1 MTRSPSR
8 GGRDA
13 RSNPPRSLVALAAL
27 PFVLVGIA
35 ASKVVSASNLR
46 RNAVADRA
54 TADGATTDTATTDA
68 ATTEG
73 AAGTAV
79 AAEEEPSYR
88 VVLGDTVSEIAIR
101 HGLPTAHVLAQNGLS
116 WKTPIFPGQ
125 VIRLDPIPD
134 DLEWPEAATVDERD
148 ERAS

>member
-46 RNAVADRA
+46 RNAVADGA
-54 TADGATTDTATTDA
+54 TADGATTDA

-88 VVLGDTVSEIAIR
+88 VELGDTVSEIAIR

>member
-13 RSNPPRSLVALAAL
+13 RSSPPRSLVALAAL
-27 PFVLVGIA
+27 PFVLIGIV
-35 ASKVVSASNLR
+35 ASKVVSGSSR
-46 RNAVADRA
+46 RRRAVAD
-54 TADGATTDTATTDA
+54 GAS
-68 ATTEG
+68 
-73 AAGTAV
+73 AAGAS
-79 AAEEEPSYR
+79 AAGASIAGAPAADEPSYR
-88 VVLGDTVSEIAIR
+88 VELGDTVSEIAIR

-125 VIRLDPIPD
+125 VIRLEPIPE

-148 ERAS
+148 GRAS

>member
-13 RSNPPRSLVALAAL
+13 RSSPPRSLVALAAL

-46 RNAVADRA
+46 RNAVADGA
-54 TADGATTDTATTDA
+54 IADG

-148 ERAS
+148 ERAG

>member
-1 MTRSPSR
+1 MTRSASR
-8 GGRDA
+8 GGRGA
-13 RSNPPRSLVALAAL
+13 RSNPPRSLVALAVL

-35 ASKVVSASNLR
+35 ASKVVSASSRKR
-46 RNAVADRA
+46 REVADRA
-54 TADGATTDTATTDA
+54 ETG
-68 ATTEG
+68 
-73 AAGTAV
+73 
-79 AAEEEPSYR
+79 EEPSYR
-88 VVLGDTVSEIAIR
+88 VELGDTVSEIAIR

-134 DLEWPEAATVDERD
+134 DLEWPEAVTLDERD

>member
-27 PFVLVGIA
+27 PFVLIGIV
-35 ASKVVSASNLR
+35 ASKVVSGSSR
-46 RNAVADRA
+46 RRHAIAEGARTDGA
-54 TADGATTDTATTDA
+54 IADGAT
-68 ATTEG
+68 G
-73 AAGTAV
+73 A
-79 AAEEEPSYR
+79 EEPSYR
-88 VVLGDTVSEIAIR
+88 VELGDTVSEIAIR

-125 VIRLDPIPD
+125 VIRLEPIPD
-134 DLEWPEAATVDERD
+134 DLEWPEAATVDELD
-148 ERAS
+148 GRAS